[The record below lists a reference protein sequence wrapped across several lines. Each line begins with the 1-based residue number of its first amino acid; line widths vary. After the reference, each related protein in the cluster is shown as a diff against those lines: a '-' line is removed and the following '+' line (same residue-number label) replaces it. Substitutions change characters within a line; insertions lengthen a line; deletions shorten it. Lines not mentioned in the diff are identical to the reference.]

1 MVPKQE
7 AEGAKPEDRIERDF
21 VQFIADSQLLA
32 ELGEALVA
40 TPSIAISELVKNAYD
55 ADAKT
60 CVISRDEEAGV
71 ITIADDGHGITLAEF
86 KKNWMTIATPG
97 KRAQKTSRTY
107 KRPLTGAKGVGR
119 FAARFLGMRLVLES
133 YAYDPEHEQNARL
146 KATFEWPTFEL
157 GKELTK
163 VSIPY
168 EYELGV
174 KLPKT
179 RTTLAITELRHEWT
193 PALVAEVREEVL
205 GICSPLPSLDPGP
218 LDPIQDKSDPGF
230 SVIFKDTATPEEESE
245 NVAKRVL
252 ERPVSKLVVKVEGSK
267 GTYIIEFPEKKARY
281 EHAFELGTNLV
292 GPLRADIRWMPWGS
306 GIKIEG
312 IKATVAQRWV
322 RRYGGVKIIDHGFR
336 LPPYGDEEDDWLRLG
351 YDSSKNTR
359 RWRSTFAERLFP
371 SDQQIKEGPES
382 PFLKLPRNSAL
393 VGAVF
398 VRTDQTARAT
408 ATKDAGKLQTAMD
421 RSGFVENPGF
431 WQLVDVVRGGLELVT
446 VHYNELEVEAAK
458 RKPKEK
464 QVELQE
470 EVRSSI
476 EVVARARSIAPR
488 ERKQI
493 VRSIQ
498 RIEKKAVELQSAREE
513 AMEAMELVGLLG
525 SLAAF
530 MTHETDTLIESLD
543 RLVARLKENRQK
555 LKTFGIDDLVGD
567 ITQVLEQLED
577 QREYAKTFIAGA
589 GQRKATTFKAR
600 PQVQR
605 VIEKMESFTEPRKI
619 VAINNVPPLL
629 VAGPT
634 YAVAYS
640 GVVMN
645 LYTNAIKALVD
656 PSFRGTKKVIHLEAE
671 NEPDWHIIRVSDTGI
686 GIPSTNRDRIF
697 EPFFTTTKKNPL
709 GSGMGLGLSIVK
721 RMLKDLGG
729 TVELVA
735 PKRGYSTTFEV
746 RWRR

>member
-1 MVPKQE
+1 M
-7 AEGAKPEDRIERDF
+7 AKTTEDKSVSPGPEIERDVVHF
-21 VQFIADSQLLA
+21 VADSQLLA
-32 ELGEALVA
+32 ELGERLVA
-40 TPSIAISELVKNAYD
+40 TPSIAIAELVKNAYD

-60 CVISRDEEAGV
+60 CSISRDEEAASM
-71 ITIADDGHGITLAEF
+71 TISDDGHGITLAEF

-97 KRAQKTSRTY
+97 KRAQKTSRNF

-119 FAARFLGMRLVLES
+119 FAARFLGMQLVLES
-133 YAYDPEHEQNARL
+133 YSYDEENKQNARL
-146 KATFEWPTFEL
+146 TATFQWPSFEL
-157 GKELTK
+157 GKQLTQ

-174 KLPKT
+174 KLPKV
-179 RTTLAITELRHEWT
+179 RTTLTITTLRHEWT
-193 PALVAEVREEVL
+193 PKLVAEVREEVL
-205 GICSPLPSLDPGP
+205 GICSPLPALDPGP
-218 LDPIQDKSDPGF
+218 LDPIKDKTDPGF
-230 SVIFKDTATPEEESE
+230 SVVFKDAATPEEESE
-245 NVAKRVL
+245 NVAKKVL
-252 ERPVSKLVVKVEGSK
+252 ERPLSKLVVKLNGTAGSY
-267 GTYIIEFPEKKARY
+267 TIAFPEKKAKY
-281 EHAFELGTNLV
+281 EHKFELDTNLI
-292 GPLRADIRWMPWGS
+292 GQLQADVRWMPWGS
-306 GIKIEG
+306 GIKIDG
-312 IKATVAQRWV
+312 LKATVAHRWV

-336 LPPYGDEEDDWLRLG
+336 LPPYGDEEDDWLRLS

-371 SDQQIKEGPES
+371 ADKQPKEGPES

-398 VRTDQTARAT
+398 VRTDQSAREPEA
-408 ATKDAGKLQTAMD
+408 KDTGKLQTAMD

-431 WQLVDVVRGGLELVT
+431 AQLVDIVRGGLELVT

-464 QVELQE
+464 HVELQA
-470 EVRSSI
+470 EVKSSI
-476 EVVARARSIAPR
+476 EVVTKARSIAPR

-498 RIEKKAVELQSAREE
+498 RIERKAVELQSAREE

-543 RLVARLKENRQK
+543 QLLARLKENKQK
-555 LKTFGIDDLVGD
+555 LKAFGVED
-567 ITQVLEQLED
+567 IVKDIAKSLEQLED

-589 GQRKATTFKAR
+589 GQRKSGTFKAR
-600 PQVQR
+600 PQVER
-605 VIEKMESFTEPRKI
+605 VIQKMESFTGPRKI
-619 VAINNVPPLL
+619 VAINDVPPLL
-629 VAGPT
+629 LAGPT
-634 YAVAYS
+634 FAVAYS
-640 GVVMN
+640 GVIMN

-656 PSFRGTKKVIHLEAE
+656 PSFRGAKKVIHIEAE
-671 NEPDWHIIRVSDTGI
+671 NVPDWHILRVSDTGL
-686 GIPSTNRDRIF
+686 GIPSKNRDRIF
-697 EPFFTTTKKNPL
+697 EPFFTTTKSNPL

-729 TVELVA
+729 TVEIVA